1 MEKLKIGTFPHNE
14 GGACLQDV
22 VINLNALVDQTTQDI
37 QTEVTSAINKIVG
50 SAPETLD
57 TLDELAAALKDNAD
71 ILDLYLTKDDISNTY
86 LAKTDAESTY
96 LKSTDAESTYLNK
109 TTAESDYLKKTDATD
124 TYLSKT
130 DAGSTYLTKSDA
142 ATTYVAQYQ
151 GKGLST
157 EDFTTEL
164 KTKLTELPDN
174 TTLTSNLS
182 GKANATHTHAISDV
196 TDLQTTLDGK
206 AATSHNHTVSNITDL
221 STTLN
226 GYVQTSAL
234 SDYATTESL
243 TSGLAGKA
251 NSSHTHTVANITD
264 LDLSTY
270 ATTSSV
276 TSAISD
282 ATFNSGA
289 TTASTSV
296 SIPVTKHV
304 AIISV
309 SAAETMSL
317 DGTLAAGKEMVV
329 ILNNTSS
336 GEVIITLPTTG
347 FVNLRSEAT
356 ITLQASAATSVRF
369 ISDGTNIYII

>member
-1 MEKLKIGTFPHNE
+1 M
-14 GGACLQDV
+14 
-22 VINLNALVDQTTQDI
+22 
-37 QTEVTSAINKIVG
+37 
-50 SAPETLD
+50 
-57 TLDELAAALKDNAD
+57 
-71 ILDLYLTKDDISNTY
+71 
-86 LAKTDAESTY
+86 
-96 LKSTDAESTYLNK
+96 
-109 TTAESDYLKKTDATD
+109 
-124 TYLSKT
+124 
-130 DAGSTYLTKSDA
+130 
-142 ATTYVAQYQ
+142 
-151 GKGLST
+151 
-157 EDFTTEL
+157 
-164 KTKLTELPDN
+164 
-174 TTLTSNLS
+174 
-182 GKANATHTHAISDV
+182 
-196 TDLQTTLDGK
+196 DGK
-206 AATSHNHTVSNITDL
+206 ATASHNHTVSNITDL

-329 ILNNTSS
+329 ILNNTSA

-347 FVNLRSEAT
+347 FVNLRSETT
-356 ITLQASAATSVRF
+356 ITLQASAATNVRF